1 LVGVSPLLSE
11 EELMFLLSRR
21 FEGSVAPTSVTVFD
35 SCEYKG
41 AGLAVVRYPS
51 FVASMDAVQKLQ
63 SGS

>member
-1 LVGVSPLLSE
+1 
-11 EELMFLLSRR
+11 MFLLSRR